1 MRRACC
7 KIAALL
13 ALGALLTCCD
23 GGGQKGS
30 ATPEAAGQFMELRAE
45 LEVLAKADWMAEY
58 APDELQEVVQ
68 HFIQHA
74 DPSHTSAEHKY
85 SILHIACML
94 KKAELARCLLLDGAD
109 PNAATRVDDSP
120 AETPLLYALTTDYAP
135 EATAEEINHLIDV
148 LVAGG
153 ASLSTPGTAETSLTY
168 NACLTC
174 AHEGV
179 YAHLLDIGAPRT
191 GNELAE
197 AAYRGWLGTLTR
209 LLEEKGG
216 FRPED
221 APLLPI
227 TARMSGGYF
236 PGDHAACVRHLL
248 ELGAPVDATDE
259 YGRTALFC
267 LAADLSTLQEGGMGE
282 AAFELMVYLLQRGA
296 NPHLRADNDPDY
308 PGFCAYDMLALN
320 KSHLQALRER
330 GIELSPPPIEI
341 RSGERLA
348 ADVCRAAMLNPT
360 AETIAPHYHTIAA
373 LINPGEELEHQEYY
387 ADALR
392 SAIVLLARVNAADTT
407 KLVETMHL
415 WQEPD
420 AMQPH
425 NHTTTALLY
434 ALQDVPAIVLP
445 KELLLKA
452 AQHCISH
459 RAYDNAA
466 ILTELLGR
474 CPDSDELISQLCD
487 SAPELPLKAGAWGAR
502 LYKEGLPDASP
513 GGVAAW
519 LSANNRRA
527 DTPVLQNAVLLTS
540 TEELWYGDMP
550 ADKITALENAVKEL
564 GLPEVAQV
572 YRNIADNLDNPEEL
586 DNIMSTRGEWSYR
599 LEIAIAR
606 YLLEHKGEFL
616 TDPPTAP

>member
-45 LEVLAKADWMAEY
+45 LEELAKADWMAEY

-74 DPSHTSAEHKY
+74 DPSYTSAEHKY
-85 SILHIACML
+85 SMLHIACML
-94 KKAELARCLLLDGAD
+94 KKAELARCLLLDGAA

-135 EATAEEINHLIDV
+135 EATPEEINHLIDV

-153 ASLSTPGTAETSLTY
+153 ADLRTPGTAETSLTY

-221 APLLPI
+221 APLLTI
-227 TARMSGGYF
+227 TARMSSGYF
-236 PGDHAACVRHLL
+236 PGEHAACVRYLL
-248 ELGAPVDATDE
+248 EQGAPIDSTDE
-259 YGRTALFC
+259 CERTALFC
-267 LAADLSTLQEGGMGE
+267 LAADMSTLQESGMGD
-282 AAFELMVYLLQRGA
+282 AALELMVYLLQQGA
-296 NPHLRADNDPDY
+296 NPYLRADKDPDY
-308 PGFCAYDMLALN
+308 PGFCAYDLMALN
-320 KSHLQALRER
+320 PSLMQTLQAK
-330 GIELSPPPIEI
+330 GISLTAPSIEI
-341 RSGERLA
+341 RSGEHLA
-348 ADVCRAAMLNPT
+348 ADVCRVAMLNPA
-360 AETIAPHYHTIAA
+360 AESIAPHFDTIA
-373 LINPGEELEHQEYY
+373 LLLNPTKEQSGQEFY

-392 SAIVLLARVNAADTT
+392 GAIVLMERVDAARTT
-407 KLVETMHL
+407 ELVKNMPL
-415 WQEPD
+415 WQKPD
-420 AMQPH
+420 AMAPH

-434 ALQDVPAIVLP
+434 ALQDAPAIILP
-445 KELLLKA
+445 KELLINTA
-452 AQHCISH
+452 RSCHVNRS
-459 RAYDNAA
+459 YDNAT

-474 CPDSDELISQLCD
+474 CPDSDELISQLCK
-487 SAPELPLKAGAWGAR
+487 APELPLQAGAWGAR

-519 LSANNRRA
+519 LTSNGRSA
-527 DTPVLQNAVLLTS
+527 DTEVLQNALLLTS
-540 TEELWYGDMP
+540 TEELWYGDMS
-550 ADKITALENAVKEL
+550 AEKITALENAIKAL
-564 GLPEVAQV
+564 GLPEVAAIH
-572 YRNIADNLDNPEEL
+572 RRIADNLDNPEEL
-586 DNIMSTRGEWSYR
+586 DSIMNSQSDWTYQ

-606 YLLEHKGEFL
+606 YLLEHKADFL
-616 TDPPTAP
+616 PTTPATL